1 MDYKN
6 ILETKFRS
14 MDFKDKITIKDYF
27 KELLKALWQEVD
39 DFSGKRPLGNSY
51 WQYDVYAALV
61 VAGAVDGTLKEN
73 GGVDEIDEITADKIV
88 LTLIDSL

>member
-27 KELLKALWQEVD
+27 TELLKALWQ
-39 DFSGKRPLGNSY
+39 
-51 WQYDVYAALV
+51 
-61 VAGAVDGTLKEN
+61 
-73 GGVDEIDEITADKIV
+73 
-88 LTLIDSL
+88 

>member
-1 MDYKN
+1 
-6 ILETKFRS
+6 
-14 MDFKDKITIKDYF
+14 
-27 KELLKALWQEVD
+27 
-39 DFSGKRPLGNSY
+39 
-51 WQYDVYAALV
+51 V